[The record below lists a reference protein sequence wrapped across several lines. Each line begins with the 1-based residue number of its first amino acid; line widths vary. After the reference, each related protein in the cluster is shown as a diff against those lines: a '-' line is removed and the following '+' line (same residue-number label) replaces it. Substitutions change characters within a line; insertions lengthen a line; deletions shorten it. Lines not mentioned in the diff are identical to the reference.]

1 MVYTKSGISHRLSC
15 PCTQHLHFAM
25 QPSITD
31 ALTYEIKRDI
41 ANRYFG
47 FRKLIEGDTLALSEK
62 ISQYSFILEKRI
74 SFDLIRIYILLRDE
88 TLIQE
93 FLALTNL
100 PEDIFY
106 DPYLAQ
112 SENIRKRVFEGVRF
126 RGLTK
131 KGCFANAVIDCYE
144 RLIEHT
150 GQYRE
155 QFAEL
160 VASQEMISSEIDLFY
175 KKNDLNSILSFLR
188 SLGDSA
194 SNSMQGG
201 MEPNLAME
209 LEDKLKITP
218 PTPINQLLP
227 VIPPLVPLSA
237 IRQQLKKIIDKAF
250 NLQSRDIHDYL
261 STKTLFARHY
271 NR

>member
-1 MVYTKSGISHRLSC
+1 
-15 PCTQHLHFAM
+15 M

-31 ALTYEIKRDI
+31 AIAYEIKQDI

-47 FRKLIEGDTLALSEK
+47 FRKLIEEDKLALSEK
-62 ISQYSFILEKRI
+62 IHQYSFILEKRI

-93 FLALTNL
+93 FLTLTNL

-112 SENIRKRVFEGVRF
+112 SETIRKRVFDGVRF

-131 KGCFANAVIDCYE
+131 KACFTNAVIDCYE
-144 RLIEHT
+144 RLVEHT

-160 VASQEMISSEIDLFY
+160 VTAQKTISAEIDLFY
-175 KKNDLNSILSFLR
+175 KKNDLGSILGFLR
-188 SLGDSA
+188 SLGDST
-194 SNSMQGG
+194 NSSLQGG

-209 LEDKLKITP
+209 LEDKLRITP
-218 PTPINQLLP
+218 PTPIDQLLP
-227 VIPPLVPLSA
+227 VIPPLMPLAA
-237 IRQQLKKIIDKAF
+237 IRRQLKTIITQAF
-250 NLQSRDIHDYL
+250 NQQGRDIHDYL
-261 STKTLFARHY
+261 STKTFFSRY
-271 NR
+271 NRQSIVHG

>member
-1 MVYTKSGISHRLSC
+1 
-15 PCTQHLHFAM
+15 M
-25 QPSITD
+25 QPSISD
-31 ALTYEIKRDI
+31 ALCYEIKRDI

-47 FRKLIEGDTLALSEK
+47 FRKLIEEDTLALSEK
-62 ISQYSFILEKRI
+62 IRQYSFILEKRI

-88 TLIQE
+88 TLIQS
-93 FLALTNL
+93 FLTLTNL

-131 KGCFANAVIDCYE
+131 KACFTNAVVDCYE

-160 VASQEMISSEIDLFY
+160 VARQEMISAEIDLFY
-175 KKNDLNSILSFLR
+175 RKNDLGSILGFLR
-188 SLGDSA
+188 GLGDSTN
-194 SNSMQGG
+194 SSMQGG
-201 MEPNLAME
+201 LEPKLAME
-209 LEDKLKITP
+209 LDNKLRITP
-218 PTPINQLLP
+218 PPPIDQLLP
-227 VIPPLVPLSA
+227 VIPPLMPIAA
-237 IRQQLKKIIDKAF
+237 IRRQLKTIISQAF
-250 NLQSRDIHDYL
+250 NQQGQDIHDYL
-261 STKTLFARHY
+261 STKTFFSRY
-271 NR
+271 SN